1 MEFEWGGWVMWFCF
15 CIEYRAMPRKV
26 KFGVDHDDDDEY
38 DMYDDDYDDC
48 GDDYDYEDDTPRVEE
63 KGECLFL
70 GTFVFVLLQYLDF
83 IHVSTLKGK
92 LIIYNPV
99 ACI

>member
-1 MEFEWGGWVMWFCF
+1 MRFCSYIEF
-15 CIEYRAMPRKV
+15 RAMPRKV

-38 DMYDDDYDDC
+38 DMYDDDYDDY

-70 GTFVFVLLQYLDF
+70 GNFCFSSITISGFYLCF
-83 IHVSTLKGK
+83 YIKGEVNY
-92 LIIYNPV
+92 L
-99 ACI
+99 